1 MLYLGNRLETDLEAA
16 DGLGGV
22 LVLDFEPGAAG
33 GCGVGLVLSS
43 HNNILQ
49 QHPYCRCNLPMNHF
63 SFTHLVN

>member
-33 GCGVGLVLSS
+33 GCGVVLA
-43 HNNILQ
+43 
-49 QHPYCRCNLPMNHF
+49 P
-63 SFTHLVN
+63 